1 MKSIPFF
8 QRSFLKSQKVTRRLN
23 SFIYLEDIHKNMS
36 HPKKLKLSILS
47 EHKKYSEWVEKG
59 SLDSDESWLKKELL
73 NGNEGKKEEQVRRS
87 FLHLESIRFRMA
99 LGIHYFLLF
108 IVSSFVI
115 NNAYLQ
121 YFQQDLFPHIEKIS
135 LGGIQ

>member
-1 MKSIPFF
+1 MKLLPFF
-8 QRSFLKSQKVTRRLN
+8 QRSFLKSQKVTRWLN

-59 SLDSDESWLKKELL
+59 SLDSSWLKKELL
-73 NGNEGKKEEQVRRS
+73 NGNEGKKEEQVKRS

-108 IVSSFVI
+108 IASSFII
-115 NNAYLQ
+115 NSTYLQ

-135 LGGIQ
+135 FGGIQ

>member
-1 MKSIPFF
+1 MKFTPFSR
-8 QRSFLKSQKVTRRLN
+8 RSCLKSQKVTRWLN

-59 SLDSDESWLKKELL
+59 SLDSSWLKKELL

-87 FLHLESIRFRMA
+87 FLHLESIRFRIA
-99 LGIHYFLLF
+99 LDIHYFLLF
-108 IVSSFVI
+108 IVSSFII
-115 NNAYLQ
+115 NSTYLQ
-121 YFQQDLFPHIEKIS
+121 YFQQDLFPYIEKIS
-135 LGGIQ
+135 FGGIQ

>member
-59 SLDSDESWLKKELL
+59 SLDSNESWLKKELL
-73 NGNEGKKEEQVRRS
+73 KGNEGKKEEQVRRS

-108 IVSSFVI
+108 IVNFFVI
-115 NNAYLQ
+115 NSTYLQ
-121 YFQQDLFPHIEKIS
+121 YFQQDFFSQSAEIRV
-135 LGGIQ
+135 GGIQ